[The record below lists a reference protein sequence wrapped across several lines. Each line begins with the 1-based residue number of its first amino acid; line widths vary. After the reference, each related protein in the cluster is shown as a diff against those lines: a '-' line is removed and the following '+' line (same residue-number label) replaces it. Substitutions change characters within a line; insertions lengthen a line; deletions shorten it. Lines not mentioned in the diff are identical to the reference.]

1 MRTRSIDILILGVLA
16 GLGACDS
23 DVPAGTTATTSATS
37 GPDSDSSSE
46 AGTSGE
52 AGTSSSTSDAVPT
65 SGDPSWGS
73 SSSSSSSGD
82 VPPDDCQA
90 PLPSPP
96 SCEPIPEACGNGTA
110 IAGASDA
117 FVYRTALTAED
128 VWFLGHR
135 VGCPQA
141 LYRVSKRGGDAQWI
155 REVPVLVDFEGDD
168 AALYIV
174 EQTEDPLIMKVSARV
189 DGEETVIGETHA
201 HPADNSY
208 WNTALTRTLAGVVT
222 YDDLGPIRPSF
233 AHLTPTKLVL
243 LADKVEGK
251 SLGSAPAYDGE
262 RLFFTWN
269 DPPFDEDGSGP
280 LHGALVRLSGGA
292 QTVLAGDASTR
303 IDPSVAVDADF
314 VYFATGDPSK
324 VYGVQPA
331 PMNVSRVAKTGGP
344 VTPLFPAMDIGIDQ
358 VLVDGDEVFFHQA
371 PAGIFAVPKTGG
383 TPRHVWHGVEIE
395 RRGLHL
401 DAHDLYFSVRVAQ
414 GDIPPPGHD
423 FIVRVARTAVVP

>member
-1 MRTRSIDILILGVLA
+1 MLA
-16 GLGACDS
+16 GLGACDG
-23 DVPAGTTATTSATS
+23 DVPAGTTATTGATS
-37 GPDSDSSSE
+37 GSDSDSSSE
-46 AGTSGE
+46 VGTSSE

-73 SSSSSSSGD
+73 SSSSSGD
-82 VPPDDCQA
+82 VSPDDCQA
-90 PLPSPP
+90 PLLAPT
-96 SCEPIPEACGNGTA
+96 SCDPIPEACGNGTA

-117 FVYRTALTAED
+117 YVYRTALTATD
-128 VWFLGHR
+128 VWFLGSR

-141 LYRVSKRGGDAQWI
+141 LYRVAKRGGDAQWV
-155 REVPVLVDFEGDD
+155 REVPDLVDFEGDD
-168 AALYIV
+168 AALYLV
-174 EQTEDPLIMKVSARV
+174 EWTEDPLTMRVSARV

-201 HPADNSY
+201 HPSDNTY

-222 YDDLGPIRPSF
+222 YDDLGPIHPSF
-233 AHLTPTKLVL
+233 SLVTPTKLVL
-243 LADKVEGK
+243 LADMVEGE

-280 LHGALVRLSGGA
+280 LNRTLVSLSGGT

-324 VYGVQPA
+324 VSGAQPL

-344 VTPLFPAMDIGIDQ
+344 VMPLFSPMDIGIDQ

-371 PAGIFAVPKTGG
+371 PADIFAVAKTGG
-383 TPRHVWHGVEIE
+383 TPRHVWQGVEIE
-395 RRGLHL
+395 RRGVHL
-401 DAHDLYFSVRVAQ
+401 DAHDLYFSVTVPQ
-414 GDIPPPGHD
+414 GDISLPGHH
-423 FIVRVARTAVVP
+423 FIVRVARMAVVP